1 MALQF
6 GSPSPSVEDLVADFT
21 DFVQEG
27 ANVVPICKQATLNTG
42 SLPDAADVFLKIK
55 RGSYSFLLE
64 SAQVI
69 IEPNSQINS
78 QEDVSAQRKMPEN
91 IYSIIGTEPFKI
103 ITVGDPSSEKSSQTG
118 PQVIQYPASDPL
130 NKLESELSSYRS
142 PKSSKYQMKP
152 DILNGAA
159 VGYISYDCIQYFEP
173 KLSSSYPMEDKLNIP
188 ESLFMMTNSFVVF
201 DHRHSTIRVV
211 ALCAI
216 PHDQQHFSQQ
226 YQLAVNRI
234 DELIERLNSSH
245 SIQAN
250 SNANTNT
257 PNGSTHQLY
266 DPPRERYESMVLK
279 LKEHICEGDII
290 QAVPSQRSQRDMKD
304 LHAFDVYTHL
314 RKINPSPYMFFVDLE
329 NFFLV
334 GASPELLVKVTD
346 GHVITHPIAGTR
358 PRGKNNLEDEQLAKE
373 LLADIKEQAEHIMLV
388 DLGRNDINRVCQ
400 PLSTKVDSLMHIE
413 RYSHVMHIVSQ
424 VSGTLRPECT
434 PFDAFRS
441 IFPAGTVSGA
451 PKIKAME
458 LIAGLEKLK
467 RGVYAGAVGYFSF
480 NNNIDTC
487 IAIRTMVVKDN
498 IANLQAGGGIVYD
511 SVPSSEYQEIVNKM
525 AVLARS
531 LEVALAHPSRVH
543 YGSSAQNL
551 SNPFYQ
557 AWSSFG
563 SQSNQKAIASSSSST
578 SQLQNFNDNVT
589 EESITHLRNTTD
601 PKKRLLLIDN
611 YDSFTWNLY
620 QYLSQL
626 GQQVIVFRNDKV
638 SVDLCEKLE
647 PARVVISPGPS
658 WPKDAGVS
666 NEVILRFAGRV
677 PILGVCLGHECM
689 VECFGG
695 KIQHCGEIMHG
706 KTSAITHDNKGVYQN
721 LPQNVPVIR
730 YHSLAATIQTVPEV
744 LEPTSF
750 TSDNRIIMGV
760 RHKEFRIE
768 GVQYHPESIKTEF
781 GMEMLNNFVNWTSP
795 RWEEK

>member
-6 GSPSPSVEDLVADFT
+6 GTSSPSLEDLVQDFAN
-21 DFVQEG
+21 FAQEG
-27 ANVVPICKQATLNTG
+27 ANVVPICKQVSVNTG
-42 SLPDAADVFLKIK
+42 SLPDAAEVFLKIK

-69 IEPNSQINS
+69 IEPNQQITSQ
-78 QEDVSAQRKMPEN
+78 DVSEAKKMPEN

-103 ITVGDPSSEKSSQTG
+103 IAVGDPSSNKSSQHG
-118 PQVIQYPASDPL
+118 PQIVHYPASDPL
-130 NKLESELSSYRS
+130 NKLESELSSYRT
-142 PKSSKYQMKP
+142 PKNLKYQMKP

-188 ESLFMMTNSFVVF
+188 ESLFMLTNSFVVF
-201 DHRHSTIRVV
+201 DHRHSTLRVV

-216 PHDQQHFSQQ
+216 PKEQQHLSQQ
-226 YQLAVNRI
+226 YKLAVDRI
-234 DELIERLNSSH
+234 DELIERLNGT
-245 SIQAN
+245 QPQENNN
-250 SNANTNT
+250 SPSTN
-257 PNGSTHQLY
+257 NVVAEQQLY

-290 QAVPSQRSQRDMKD
+290 QAVPSQRCQKPMKD
-304 LHAFDVYTHL
+304 LHAFDVYTQI

-358 PRGKNNLEDEQLAKE
+358 PRGKDQLEDEQLAKE

-388 DLGRNDINRVCQ
+388 DLGRNDINRVSQ

-424 VSGTLRPECT
+424 VSGNLRPECT

-531 LEVALAHPSRVH
+531 LEVAHAHPSRVH
-543 YGSSAQNL
+543 YGNSSQNL
-551 SNPFYQ
+551 SSPFHQ
-557 AWSSFG
+557 AWSHFG
-563 SQSNQKAIASSSSST
+563 NHSTQNNSTSSPS
-578 SQLQNFNDNVT
+578 SQLQNMNDTVT
-589 EESITHLRNTTD
+589 LEIITHLKETTN
-601 PKKRLLLIDN
+601 PSTRLLLIDN

-638 SVDLCEKLE
+638 TVDLCEKLE

-666 NEVILRFAGRV
+666 NDVILRFAGRV

-706 KTSAITHDNKGVYQN
+706 KTSTISHDNKGVYFN
-721 LPQNVPVIR
+721 LPQDVPVIR
-730 YHSLAATIQTVPEV
+730 YHSLAATIQTLPEV

-750 TSDNRIIMGV
+750 TSDKRIIMGV

-768 GVQYHPESIKTEF
+768 GVQYHPESIKTEY
-781 GMEMLNNFVNWTSP
+781 GMEMLNNFVTWTSP
-795 RWEEK
+795 RWDQK